1 MFANSRTWIA
11 VVFTLG
17 ACSLA
22 GASCAKSPGRG
33 GGPDSGSVSVS
44 PLVISTATR
53 TPRTTSMSVNYWEW
67 PATFGDGIT
76 GTDSLVAALKPAL
89 MRVGGY
95 NNDANTPPFDNAQF
109 DKAVAYARAI
119 GAEPVIQVPLLADNA
134 GKAPTPDTAAAMVT
148 YANVTK
154 GYGIKYFS
162 VGNEPDLYDTQG
174 WPTNMSQPAIPGYTP
189 SDYCTSVR
197 AFVTAMKAV
206 DPTIQIIGPDLSWK
220 YQAGNS
226 QNDWLTPV
234 LTDCGDLFDV
244 ISIHRYPFEA
254 AAATLSAAAADP
266 AAFRGVVNSVFG
278 ILQATGQG
286 SKPLALMEMNIV
298 YDSTTCVL
306 EASPGTVGS
315 ALWLADSVGTAIE
328 LGLWTT
334 AVWDISDTDDW
345 AFGLIGMPPTH
356 TPRPPYYAYSL
367 YADHFGPTLLNPPS
381 APAGVSAHASRNQA
395 DDATEVIVINW
406 NKSPAG
412 LSFQVTG
419 LAKTPASTTF
429 VLPPVSIAAV
439 EIPDNGVA
447 TAWTYGEAQREVSS
461 GPQTLAA
468 GTTSTAAVD
477 AGAAAGNGG
486 AGRAV
491 GTGCPTARGTDAGAN
506 LCTGPAT
513 GTLIDDMSG
522 SSISLT
528 PPACGTKGFWW
539 AATGG
544 DDSAAPGSL
553 TVPLGGAA
561 TVSDCG
567 SLCQN
572 IYSPLPAGFPGSGA
586 TEDAGATIDVGASG
600 DAGETPGPQAM
611 CIAGQT
617 GARQYAWATANLM
630 LAQGG
635 ATDPSGAL
643 IDASA
648 YSGIEFWMWVSPST
662 AASVSASF
670 LAQLIDKN
678 QIPEGGVCNVNS
690 NGTTACA
697 SVSAGISGS
706 TATQVRGAG
715 PLFAEDGSVLTALS
729 GGWQHVRAPWS
740 SFLPNPYWGGA
751 NEQTVDPRTL
761 AGMTFLVDNVSGPA
775 VAFDYCIYQLSF
787 LP

>member
-328 LGLWTT
+328 LGLLTT

-697 SVSAGISGS
+697 AASAGISGS
-706 TATQVRGAG
+706 TTTQSQGAG